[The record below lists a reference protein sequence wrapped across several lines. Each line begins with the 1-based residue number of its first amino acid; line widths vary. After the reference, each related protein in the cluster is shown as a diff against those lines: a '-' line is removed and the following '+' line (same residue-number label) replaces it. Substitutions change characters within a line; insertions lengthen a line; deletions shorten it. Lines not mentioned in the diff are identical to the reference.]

1 MKTEFKT
8 NVKDNVA
15 TGLLLAA
22 MFTFAVASIGSSV
35 AKTTMHNSS
44 QTDASQPA
52 VQKMETIVVT
62 AQRIALY
69 KMETIVVTAPHIGR
83 QLASAKA
90 AATAI

>member
-35 AKTTMHNSS
+35 AKTTKHNSL
-44 QTDASQPA
+44 QPA